1 MSREEAAR
9 RIALQNSQAD
19 KVKQA
24 DVVIENDGDVV
35 QTRAQVERAWI
46 KPATE
51 AQRVFATD
59 YTGEVCRGELSGR
72 PSTPGY
78 TLSGDLVGCPTKLLL
93 ADNAVMITIIHVMIC
108 RMPATN
114 RSYSVVTRLS
124 TSDPAISVI
133 IVQCQCVLCGGLRR
147 RLLCR

>member
-9 RIALQNSQAD
+9 RIARQNSQAD
-19 KVKQA
+19 KINQA

-72 PSTPGY
+72 PSTPG
-78 TLSGDLVGCPTKLLL
+78 
-93 ADNAVMITIIHVMIC
+93 
-108 RMPATN
+108 
-114 RSYSVVTRLS
+114 
-124 TSDPAISVI
+124 
-133 IVQCQCVLCGGLRR
+133 
-147 RLLCR
+147 